1 MFKGTVSPFNSVTIK
16 GYPSEQC
23 SRGSLLQQT
32 YLSFSILSV
41 DGNNAVHVGTL
52 FAGLSDTD
60 IDNFPKITI
69 RLQVLVRKY
78 NSVMKFH

>member
-1 MFKGTVSPFNSVTIK
+1 MNNAAV
-16 GYPSEQC
+16 
-23 SRGSLLQQT
+23 SLLQQT
-32 YLSFSILSV
+32 YLSLSILSV
-41 DGNNAVHVGTL
+41 DGNNAVHVGTI

-78 NSVMKFH
+78 NSVIEISLAEKETTLYILAGVQKY